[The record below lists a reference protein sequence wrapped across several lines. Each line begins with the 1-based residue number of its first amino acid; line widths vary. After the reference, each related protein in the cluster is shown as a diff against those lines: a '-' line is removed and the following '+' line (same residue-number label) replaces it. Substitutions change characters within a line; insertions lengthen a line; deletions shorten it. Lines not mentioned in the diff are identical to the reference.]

1 MFLGGFELHFFT
13 FFVNFRVL
21 CWCGVVWCWCWCVV
35 LCGVGVW
42 CCMVL
47 VCGVVVL
54 VVVPSAVA
62 VLAEGIG
69 IFCKY
74 LTHFDEANTFLTS

>member
-1 MFLGGFELHFFT
+1 
-13 FFVNFRVL
+13 
-21 CWCGVVWCWCWCVV
+21 
-35 LCGVGVW
+35 
-42 CCMVL
+42 MVL

-69 IFCKY
+69 ILIICSNIHQTNHYKFP
-74 LTHFDEANTFLTS
+74 

>member
-1 MFLGGFELHFFT
+1 MVLSLIFLL
-13 FFVNFRVL
+13 FFVNFRVW

-69 IFCKY
+69 IEIK
-74 LTHFDEANTFLTS
+74 L